1 MTFLSGVFKFI
12 AVVLMVILVI
22 FLPITLL
29 IQGVGSLLLSPGKM
43 VELLEEN
50 IIDAEVIASVAQNE
64 VNRRDFNQEQDNP
77 AADIVVEGLRN
88 LDHDKWVELIRLVA
102 PPKLINETI
111 EEGLVGYYRW
121 VDSPD
126 AVPEVQIDLEDW
138 KSTLI
143 TNFVPALE
151 LIMYALPECTDAQ
164 QNQFFTNGNLAENLP
179 SCRPTDPVYGI
190 FIEQAGTT
198 FPALIEDLP
207 DEYTLGSE
215 LEEENIEWSAAKKNL
230 QTFAFVTQASW
241 ILMLIIFVV
250 AIPMGARSLSGVFK
264 WAGWPIILAGI
275 LTLILAVLLL
285 IFARGGMPN
294 ANPVLSIARSSPAV
308 LSRPV
313 GKLLGE
319 GLRFIARPL
328 LFEAGAMILLGGI
341 AVIVGIVLSS
351 KASPQEQ
358 ITPEATP
365 PPPLEPSA
373 DPAETIE
380 FTEEQL
386 DQPPEDDERPSG
398 MFG

>member
-64 VNRRDFNQEQDNP
+64 VNRREFNQDQDNP
-77 AADIVVEGLRN
+77 TADIVVEGLRN
-88 LDHDKWVELIRLVA
+88 LDHDQWVELVRLVA

-126 AVPEVQIDLEDW
+126 AVPEVKINLEDW

-151 LIMYALPECTDAQ
+151 LILFALPQCTDAQ
-164 QNQFFTNGNLAENLP
+164 QNQFFVNGNLAADTP
-179 SCRPTDPVYGI
+179 ACRPAEPVYGV

-198 FPALIEDLP
+198 FPALIEDYP
-207 DEYTLGSE
+207 DEFTLGSE
-215 LEEENIEWSAAKKNL
+215 LEAENIDWAAAKKNL
-230 QTFAFVTQASW
+230 QTFAFITQASW
-241 ILMLIIFVV
+241 VVMLIIFVV

-264 WAGWPIILAGI
+264 WAGWPVLLAGI
-275 LTLILAVLLL
+275 LTLILATLLL
-285 IFARGGMPN
+285 VFARVGMPN
-294 ANPVLSIARSSPAV
+294 VNPVVSIARNSPAV
-308 LSRPV
+308 LARPV

-328 LFEAGAMILLGGI
+328 LYEAGAMILLGGV
-341 AVIVGIVLSS
+341 AVVVGIALTS

-358 ITPEATP
+358 VIPEVTSP
-365 PPPLEPSA
+365 PSLGTSV

-380 FTEEQL
+380 FTEQQL